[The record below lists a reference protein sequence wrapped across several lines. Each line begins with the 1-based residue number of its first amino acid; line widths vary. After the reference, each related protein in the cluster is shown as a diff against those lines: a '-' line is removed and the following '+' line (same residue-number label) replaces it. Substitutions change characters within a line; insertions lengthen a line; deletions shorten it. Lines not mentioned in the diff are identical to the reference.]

1 MKNSFKIIF
10 MGTPDF
16 AIPSLDS
23 LYKSQH
29 NLCCVVT
36 AADKKQGR
44 GLKVVYSPVKNYCLK
59 NTIKVIQPENFH
71 NQEFLNEI
79 IGYKPDI
86 IVVVA
91 FKILPKKLWEIPKL
105 GTINIHASIL
115 PNLRGAAPI
124 NWAIINGLKKTGLT
138 SFFINEGVD
147 TGDIIKIKEIK
158 INEDDNFG
166 SLYEKLRS
174 LSGNF
179 ILDTID
185 EIQKVNGKPQVNTK
199 DLLTAPKL
207 NKENTKINWLEDGKK
222 IVKKIR
228 GLSPIPGAWSIIKD
242 SNKIIK
248 IYDSLFHE
256 LNHDFEIGKMYI
268 ESSNKLMVAV
278 NKGAIE
284 ILSLK
289 IEGKKRISGLDYIN
303 GLKNKTIKLI

>member
-1 MKNSFKIIF
+1 

-23 LYKSQH
+23 LYKSKH
-29 NLCCVVT
+29 NLHCVVT
-36 AADKKQGR
+36 APDKKQGR
-44 GLKVVYSPVKNYCLK
+44 GLKVVNSPVKDYCVK
-59 NTIKVIQPENFH
+59 NNIKVIQPENFH
-71 NQEFLNEI
+71 SQKFLSKI
-79 IGYKPDI
+79 IGFKPDI

-138 SFFINEGVD
+138 SFFINEGMD

-158 INEDDNFG
+158 INDDDNFG
-166 SLYEKLRS
+166 SLYEKLKC
-174 LSGNF
+174 LSGSF
-179 ILDTID
+179 ILDSLD
-185 EIQKVNGKPQVNTK
+185 EIKKVSGKPQINTI

-207 NKENTKINWLEDGKK
+207 TKENTRINWLENGKK
-222 IVKKIR
+222 IVKKIS
-228 GLSPIPGAWSIIKD
+228 GLSPVPGAWSTIKD

-256 LNHDFEIGKMYI
+256 LSHDFEIGKI
-268 ESSNKLMVAV
+268 FIKSSNKLMVAV
-278 NKGAIE
+278 DNGALE

-289 IEGKKRISGLDYIN
+289 IEGKKRISGPDYIN
-303 GLKNKTIKLI
+303 GLKNKTPKLI

>member
-1 MKNSFKIIF
+1 MKSSFKIIF

-23 LYKSQH
+23 LYKSHH

-36 AADKKQGR
+36 APDKKQGR
-44 GLKVVYSPVKNYCLK
+44 GLKVVNSPVKDYCVK

-71 NQEFLNEI
+71 SQEFINEI

-158 INEDDNFG
+158 INNDDNFG
-166 SLYEKLRS
+166 SLYKKLRN
-174 LSGNF
+174 LSGKF
-179 ILDTID
+179 ILDSLD
-185 EIQKVNGKPQVNTK
+185 EIQKVNSKPQTNTK
-199 DLLTAPKL
+199 GLLNAPKL
-207 NKENTKINWLEDGKK
+207 TKENTRINWLEDGKK
-222 IVKKIR
+222 IVNKIK
-228 GLSPIPGAWSIIKD
+228 GLSPVPGAWSRIKD
-242 SNKIIK
+242 SDKIIK

-256 LNHDFEIGKMYI
+256 LNHDFEIGKMFTV
-268 ESSNKLMVAV
+268 SSNRLMLAV
-278 NKGAIE
+278 NNGAIE
-284 ILSLK
+284 VLSLK

-303 GLKNKTIKLI
+303 GLKNKTIKLV

>member
-1 MKNSFKIIF
+1 

-23 LYKSQH
+23 LYKSKH
-29 NLCCVVT
+29 NLHCVVT
-36 AADKKQGR
+36 APDKKQGR
-44 GLKVVYSPVKNYCLK
+44 GLKVVNSPVKDYCIK
-59 NTIKVIQPENFH
+59 NNIKVIQPENFH
-71 NQEFLNEI
+71 SQKFLSKI
-79 IGYKPDI
+79 AGFQPDI

-138 SFFINEGVD
+138 SFFINEGMD

-158 INEDDNFG
+158 INDDDNFG
-166 SLYEKLRS
+166 SLYDKLKS
-174 LSGNF
+174 LSGSF
-179 ILDTID
+179 ILDSLD
-185 EIQKVNGKPQVNTK
+185 EIQKVNGKPQINTI

-207 NKENTKINWLEDGKK
+207 TKENTRINWLENGEK
-222 IVKKIR
+222 IVKKIS
-228 GLSPIPGAWSIIKD
+228 GLSPVPGAWSTIKD

-256 LNHDFEIGKMYI
+256 LSHDFEIGKI
-268 ESSNKLMVAV
+268 FIKSSNKLMVAV
-278 NKGAIE
+278 DNGALE

-289 IEGKKRISGLDYIN
+289 IEGKKRISGTDYIN
-303 GLKNKTIKLI
+303 GLKNKTLKLI

>member
-1 MKNSFKIIF
+1 

-23 LYKSQH
+23 LYKSHH

-36 AADKKQGR
+36 APDKKQGR
-44 GLKVVYSPVKNYCLK
+44 GLRVINSPVKDYCLK

-71 NQEFLNEI
+71 SQEFLSEI
-79 IGYKPDI
+79 IVYSPDI

-158 INEDDNFG
+158 INDDDNFG
-166 SLYEKLRS
+166 SLYKKLRN
-174 LSGNF
+174 LSGKF
-179 ILDTID
+179 ILDSLD
-185 EIQKVNGKPQVNTK
+185 EIQKVNGKPQTNTK
-199 DLLTAPKL
+199 GLLNAPKL
-207 NKENTKINWLEDGKK
+207 TKENTRINWLEDGKK
-222 IVKKIR
+222 IVNKIK
-228 GLSPIPGAWSIIKD
+228 GLSPVPGAWSRIKD
-242 SNKIIK
+242 SDKIIK

-256 LNHDFEIGKMYI
+256 LNHDFEIGKMFI
-268 ESSNKLMVAV
+268 VSSNRLMLAV
-278 NKGAIE
+278 NNGAIE
-284 ILSLK
+284 VLSLK

-303 GLKNKTIKLI
+303 GLKNKTIKLV

>member
-23 LYKSQH
+23 LYKSHH

-36 AADKKQGR
+36 APDKKQGR
-44 GLKVVYSPVKNYCLK
+44 GLRVLNSPVKDYCVE

-71 NQEFLNEI
+71 SQEFISEI

-138 SFFINEGVD
+138 SFFINEGMD

-158 INEDDNFG
+158 INDDDNFG

-179 ILDTID
+179 MLESLD
-185 EIQKVNGKPQVNTK
+185 EIQKSNGKPQINTK
-199 DLLTAPKL
+199 ALLTAPKL
-207 NKENTKINWLEDGKK
+207 TKENTRINWLEDGEK
-222 IVKKIR
+222 IVKKIK
-228 GLSPIPGAWSIIKD
+228 GLSPIPGAWSRIED
-242 SNKIIK
+242 SKKIIK

-256 LNHDFEIGKMYI
+256 LNHDFEIGKMFI
-268 ESSNKLMVAV
+268 VSSNRLMLAV
-278 NKGAIE
+278 NNGAIE
-284 ILSLK
+284 VLSLK

-303 GLKNKTIKLI
+303 GLKNKTIKVV

>member
-1 MKNSFKIIF
+1 

-23 LYKSQH
+23 LYKSHH

-36 AADKKQGR
+36 APDKKQGR
-44 GLKVVYSPVKNYCLK
+44 GLRFINSPVKDYCLN
-59 NTIKVIQPENFH
+59 NTIKVIQPENFDS
-71 NQEFLNEI
+71 QEFLNEI
-79 IGYKPDI
+79 IVYSPDI

-158 INEDDNFG
+158 INNDDNFG
-166 SLYEKLRS
+166 SLYKKLRN
-174 LSGNF
+174 LSGKF
-179 ILDTID
+179 ILDSLD
-185 EIQKVNGKPQVNTK
+185 EIQKVNGKPQTNTK
-199 DLLTAPKL
+199 GLLNAPKL
-207 NKENTKINWLEDGKK
+207 TKENTRINWLEDGKK
-222 IVKKIR
+222 IVNKIK
-228 GLSPIPGAWSIIKD
+228 GLSPVPGAWSRIKD
-242 SNKIIK
+242 SDKIIK

-256 LNHDFEIGKMYI
+256 LNHDFEIGKMFTV
-268 ESSNKLMVAV
+268 SSNRLMLAV
-278 NKGAIE
+278 NNGAIE
-284 ILSLK
+284 VLSLK

-303 GLKNKTIKLI
+303 GLKNKTIKLV

>member
-1 MKNSFKIIF
+1 M
-10 MGTPDF
+10 
-16 AIPSLDS
+16 
-23 LYKSQH
+23 
-29 NLCCVVT
+29 
-36 AADKKQGR
+36 
-44 GLKVVYSPVKNYCLK
+44 
-59 NTIKVIQPENFH
+59 
-71 NQEFLNEI
+71 
-79 IGYKPDI
+79 
-86 IVVVA
+86 
-91 FKILPKKLWEIPKL
+91 PKKLWEIPKL

-228 GLSPIPGAWSIIKD
+228 GLSPIPGAWSIICLLYTSD
-242 SNKIIK
+242 AA
-248 IYDSLFHE
+248 D
-256 LNHDFEIGKMYI
+256 
-268 ESSNKLMVAV
+268 ES
-278 NKGAIE
+278 
-284 ILSLK
+284 
-289 IEGKKRISGLDYIN
+289 
-303 GLKNKTIKLI
+303 

>member
-1 MKNSFKIIF
+1 

-29 NLCCVVT
+29 NLHCVVT
-36 AADKKQGR
+36 APDKKQGR
-44 GLKVVYSPVKNYCLK
+44 GLKVVYSPVKDYCVK
-59 NTIKVIQPENFH
+59 NNIKVIQPENFH
-71 NQEFLNEI
+71 SQEFLSEI
-79 IGYKPDI
+79 IGFKPDI

-91 FKILPKKLWEIPKL
+91 FKMLPKKLWQIPKL
-105 GTINIHASIL
+105 GAINIHASIL

-124 NWAIINGLKKTGLT
+124 NWAIINGLKKTGLS
-138 SFFINEGVD
+138 SFFISEGMD

-158 INEDDNFG
+158 IDDDDNFG
-166 SLYEKLRS
+166 SLYEKLKS

-179 ILDTID
+179 ILESLDL
-185 EIQKVNGKPQVNTK
+185 IQKVNGKPQINTIG
-199 DLLTAPKL
+199 LLTAPKL
-207 NKENTKINWLEDGKK
+207 TKENTRINWLENGKK

-228 GLSPIPGAWSIIKD
+228 GLSPVPGAWSTIKD

-256 LNHDFEIGKMYI
+256 LNHDFEIGKIFI

-278 NKGAIE
+278 DNGALE

-289 IEGKKRISGLDYIN
+289 IEGKKRISGPDYIN
-303 GLKNKTIKLI
+303 GLKNKTLKLK

>member
-1 MKNSFKIIF
+1 

-23 LYKSQH
+23 LYKSHH

-36 AADKKQGR
+36 APDKKQGR
-44 GLKVVYSPVKNYCLK
+44 GLRVINSPVKDYCLK

-71 NQEFLNEI
+71 SQEFLSEI
-79 IGYKPDI
+79 IVYSPDI

-158 INEDDNFG
+158 INNDDNFG
-166 SLYEKLRS
+166 SLYKKLRN
-174 LSGNF
+174 LSGKF
-179 ILDTID
+179 ILDSLD
-185 EIQKVNGKPQVNTK
+185 EIQKVNSKPQTNTK
-199 DLLTAPKL
+199 GLLNAPKL
-207 NKENTKINWLEDGKK
+207 TKENTRINWLEDGKK
-222 IVKKIR
+222 IVNKIK
-228 GLSPIPGAWSIIKD
+228 GLSPVPGAWSRIKD
-242 SNKIIK
+242 SDKIIK

-256 LNHDFEIGKMYI
+256 LNHDFEIGEMFTV
-268 ESSNKLMVAV
+268 SSNRLMLAV
-278 NKGAIE
+278 NNGAIE
-284 ILSLK
+284 VLSLK

-303 GLKNKTIKLI
+303 GLKNKTIKLV

>member
-1 MKNSFKIIF
+1 MENSFKIIF

-36 AADKKQGR
+36 APNKKRGR
-44 GLKVVYSPVKNYCLK
+44 GLKVVNSPVKDYCER
-59 NTIKVIQPENFH
+59 NNIKVFQPENFH
-71 NQEFLNEI
+71 DHEFLSKI
-79 IGYKPDI
+79 INYKPDI

-124 NWAIINGLKKTGLT
+124 NWAIIYGLKKTGLT
-138 SFFINEGVD
+138 SFFINEGMD

-158 INEDDNFG
+158 INDDDNFG
-166 SLYEKLRS
+166 SLHDKLKT
-174 LSGNF
+174 LSGKF
-179 ILDTID
+179 LLDSLN
-185 EIQKVNGKPQVNTK
+185 EIKNVSVKPQINTNR
-199 DLLTAPKL
+199 LLIAPKL
-207 NKENTKINWLEDGKK
+207 TKENTRINWLENGKE

-228 GLSPIPGAWSIIKD
+228 GLSPVPGAWSIVKD

-256 LNHDFEIGKMYI
+256 LNHDFEIGKVFI
-268 ESSNKLMVAV
+268 KNNTKLMVSIK
-278 NKGAIE
+278 NGTIE

-303 GLKNKTIKLI
+303 GLKNKTIKLL

>member
-1 MKNSFKIIF
+1 M
-10 MGTPDF
+10 
-16 AIPSLDS
+16 
-23 LYKSQH
+23 
-29 NLCCVVT
+29 
-36 AADKKQGR
+36 
-44 GLKVVYSPVKNYCLK
+44 
-59 NTIKVIQPENFH
+59 
-71 NQEFLNEI
+71 
-79 IGYKPDI
+79 
-86 IVVVA
+86 
-91 FKILPKKLWEIPKL
+91 PKKLWEIPKL

-138 SFFINEGVD
+138 SFFINEGMD

-222 IVKKIR
+222 IVKKSGVYPQFQVH
-228 GLSPIPGAWSIIKD
+228 GL
-242 SNKIIK
+242 
-248 IYDSLFHE
+248 E
-256 LNHDFEIGKMYI
+256 
-268 ESSNKLMVAV
+268 
-278 NKGAIE
+278 
-284 ILSLK
+284 
-289 IEGKKRISGLDYIN
+289 
-303 GLKNKTIKLI
+303 

>member
-1 MKNSFKIIF
+1 

-23 LYKSQH
+23 LYKSHH

-36 AADKKQGR
+36 SPDKKQGR
-44 GLKVVYSPVKNYCLK
+44 GLKIVYSPVKNYCLK
-59 NTIKVIQPENFH
+59 NNIKVIQPENFH
-71 NQEFLNEI
+71 SQEFLNEI

-138 SFFINEGVD
+138 SFFINEGMD

-174 LSGNF
+174 LSENF

-256 LNHDFEIGKMYI
+256 LSHDFEIGKMYI

>member
-1 MKNSFKIIF
+1 

-23 LYKSQH
+23 LYKSHH

-36 AADKKQGR
+36 SPDKKQGR

-59 NTIKVIQPENFH
+59 NNIKVIQPENFH
-71 NQEFLNEI
+71 SQEFLNEI

-138 SFFINEGVD
+138 SFFINEGMD

-174 LSGNF
+174 LSENF

-256 LNHDFEIGKMYI
+256 LSHDFEIGKMYI

-278 NKGAIE
+278 NNGAIE

>member
-1 MKNSFKIIF
+1 

-23 LYKSQH
+23 LYKSHH

-36 AADKKQGR
+36 APDKKQGR
-44 GLKVVYSPVKNYCLK
+44 GLKVVNSPVKDYCVK

-71 NQEFLNEI
+71 SQEFINEI

-158 INEDDNFG
+158 INNDDNFG
-166 SLYEKLRS
+166 SLYKKLRN
-174 LSGNF
+174 LSGKF
-179 ILDTID
+179 ILDSLD
-185 EIQKVNGKPQVNTK
+185 EIQKVNSKPQTNTK
-199 DLLTAPKL
+199 GLLNAPKL
-207 NKENTKINWLEDGKK
+207 TKENTRINWLEDGKK
-222 IVKKIR
+222 IVNKIK
-228 GLSPIPGAWSIIKD
+228 GLSPAPGAWSRIKD
-242 SNKIIK
+242 SDKIIK

-256 LNHDFEIGKMYI
+256 LNHDFEIGKMFTV
-268 ESSNKLMVAV
+268 SSNRLMLAV
-278 NKGAIE
+278 NNGAIE
-284 ILSLK
+284 VLSLK

-303 GLKNKTIKLI
+303 GLKNKTIKLV

>member
-1 MKNSFKIIF
+1 
-10 MGTPDF
+10 MG
-16 AIPSLDS
+16 
-23 LYKSQH
+23 
-29 NLCCVVT
+29 
-36 AADKKQGR
+36 
-44 GLKVVYSPVKNYCLK
+44 
-59 NTIKVIQPENFH
+59 
-71 NQEFLNEI
+71 

-138 SFFINEGVD
+138 SFLINEGMD

-185 EIQKVNGKPQVNTK
+185 EIQKV
-199 DLLTAPKL
+199 
-207 NKENTKINWLEDGKK
+207 
-222 IVKKIR
+222 
-228 GLSPIPGAWSIIKD
+228 
-242 SNKIIK
+242 
-248 IYDSLFHE
+248 
-256 LNHDFEIGKMYI
+256 
-268 ESSNKLMVAV
+268 
-278 NKGAIE
+278 
-284 ILSLK
+284 
-289 IEGKKRISGLDYIN
+289 
-303 GLKNKTIKLI
+303 

>member
-1 MKNSFKIIF
+1 

-23 LYKSQH
+23 LYKSHH

-36 AADKKQGR
+36 SPNKKQGR

-59 NTIKVIQPENFH
+59 NNIKVVQPENFH
-71 NQEFLNEI
+71 SQEFLNEI

-138 SFFINEGVD
+138 SFFINEGMD

-228 GLSPIPGAWSIIKD
+228 GLSPVPGAWSRICLLYTSPSPRD
-242 SNKIIK
+242 
-248 IYDSLFHE
+248 
-256 LNHDFEIGKMYI
+256 
-268 ESSNKLMVAV
+268 
-278 NKGAIE
+278 
-284 ILSLK
+284 
-289 IEGKKRISGLDYIN
+289 RISSRMPSSA
-303 GLKNKTIKLI
+303 

>member
-29 NLCCVVT
+29 IVNCVVT
-36 AADKKQGR
+36 APDKKQGR
-44 GLKVVYSPVKNYCLK
+44 GLKLVKSPVKDYCVK
-59 NTIKVIQPENFH
+59 NNIRVIQPENFH

-79 IGYKPDI
+79 IGYEPDI

-91 FKILPKKLWEIPKL
+91 FKILPKKIWEIPKL

-147 TGDIIKIKEIK
+147 TGDIIRIKEIK
-158 INEDDNFG
+158 INDNDNFG
-166 SLYEKLRS
+166 SLYEKLKS

-179 ILDTID
+179 IIDSLD
-185 EIQKVNGKPQVNTK
+185 EIQKVNSKPQTNTK
-199 DLLTAPKL
+199 ALLTAPKL
-207 NKENTKINWLEDGKK
+207 TKKNTRINWLEDGEK

-228 GLSPIPGAWSIIKD
+228 GLSPVPGAWSILKD
-242 SNKIIK
+242 SNKIVK

-256 LNHDFEIGKMYI
+256 LNHDFEIGKI
-268 ESSNKLMVAV
+268 FIKSSNKLMVAV
-278 NKGAIE
+278 NNGALE

-289 IEGKKRISGLDYIN
+289 IEGKKRISAPDYIN
-303 GLKNKTIKLI
+303 GLKNKNLKLI

>member
-1 MKNSFKIIF
+1 

-23 LYKSQH
+23 LYKSHH

-36 AADKKQGR
+36 SPDKKQGR

-59 NTIKVIQPENFH
+59 NNIKVIQPENFH
-71 NQEFLNEI
+71 SQEFLNEI

-138 SFFINEGVD
+138 SFFINEGMD

-174 LSGNF
+174 LSENF

-228 GLSPIPGAWSIIKD
+228 GLSPIPGAWSLIKD

-256 LNHDFEIGKMYI
+256 LSHDFEIGKMYI

-278 NKGAIE
+278 NNGAIE

>member
-1 MKNSFKIIF
+1 

-23 LYKSQH
+23 LYKSHH

-36 AADKKQGR
+36 SPDKKQGR

-59 NTIKVIQPENFH
+59 NNIKVIQPENFH
-71 NQEFLNEI
+71 SQEFLNEI

-138 SFFINEGVD
+138 SFFINEGMD

-268 ESSNKLMVAV
+268 VSSNRLMLAV
-278 NKGAIE
+278 NNGAIE
-284 ILSLK
+284 VLSLK

>member
-1 MKNSFKIIF
+1 

-23 LYKSQH
+23 LYKSHH

-36 AADKKQGR
+36 SPDKKQGR

-59 NTIKVIQPENFH
+59 NNIKVIQPENFH
-71 NQEFLNEI
+71 SQEFLNEI

-138 SFFINEGVD
+138 SFFINEGMD

-174 LSGNF
+174 LSENF

-256 LNHDFEIGKMYI
+256 LNHDFEIGKMFI
-268 ESSNKLMVAV
+268 INSNRLMLAV
-278 NKGAIE
+278 NNGAIE
-284 ILSLK
+284 VLSLK

>member
-1 MKNSFKIIF
+1 

-23 LYKSQH
+23 LYKSHH

-36 AADKKQGR
+36 SPDKKQGR

-59 NTIKVIQPENFH
+59 NNIKVIQPENFH
-71 NQEFLNEI
+71 SQEFLNEI

-138 SFFINEGVD
+138 SFFINEGMD

-256 LNHDFEIGKMYI
+256 LNHDFEIVKMYI

-278 NKGAIE
+278 NNGAIE

>member
-1 MKNSFKIIF
+1 

-23 LYKSQH
+23 LYKSHH

-36 AADKKQGR
+36 SPDKKQGR
-44 GLKVVYSPVKNYCLK
+44 GLKIVYSPVKNYCLK
-59 NTIKVIQPENFH
+59 NNIKVIQPENFH
-71 NQEFLNEI
+71 SQEFLNEI

-138 SFFINEGVD
+138 SFFINEGMD

-268 ESSNKLMVAV
+268 VNSNKLMVAV
-278 NKGAIE
+278 KKGAIE

>member
-23 LYKSQH
+23 LYKSHH

-36 AADKKQGR
+36 SPNKKQGR

-59 NTIKVIQPENFH
+59 NNIKVVQPENFH
-71 NQEFLNEI
+71 SQEFLNEI

-174 LSGNF
+174 LSGN
-179 ILDTID
+179 
-185 EIQKVNGKPQVNTK
+185 
-199 DLLTAPKL
+199 
-207 NKENTKINWLEDGKK
+207 
-222 IVKKIR
+222 
-228 GLSPIPGAWSIIKD
+228 
-242 SNKIIK
+242 
-248 IYDSLFHE
+248 
-256 LNHDFEIGKMYI
+256 
-268 ESSNKLMVAV
+268 
-278 NKGAIE
+278 
-284 ILSLK
+284 LSL
-289 IEGKKRISGLDYIN
+289 IHI
-303 GLKNKTIKLI
+303 